1 MDQDVCATTEIAQGK
16 LKGVARDGV
25 LRFNGI
31 PYAKP
36 PVGALRWKSPQPATL
51 ACNP

>member
-1 MDQDVCATTEIAQGK
+1 MEQVVSASVEIALGK

-36 PVGALRWKSPQPATL
+36 PVGALSRSK
-51 ACNP
+51 